1 MPVSPQTDL
10 DRIEPGSRGPAPQ
23 ARHRAPAKVPY
34 TPSPSM
40 QPKEPIERL
49 SVEPEPAV
57 DSDAEVPPPPES
69 SASGSAAAGTTGL
82 AGIGAKAADRLKAGG
97 EGPASVVSAAGASLT
112 GMGARAASRIAPVI
126 AGDPDEK
133 SPEAKDD
140 SATSDAPPAPKET
153 SQDPSP
159 EPLSTSRSRQ
169 EGEDESLFAGFGK
182 GAALILLLGLAYL
195 GLTAWQ
201 VNNASGEDAAIGA
214 ADAIVVLGA
223 AQFDGEPSPVFAGR
237 LQRALDLWDDGLA
250 DVIVTTGSNQAGD
263 RFTEGFAGY
272 EWLLERGVPE
282 DKVKIDVSG
291 GSTWE
296 QLSSAR
302 TILADREMTTAI
314 LVSDPYHR
322 FRLEQIAGEVG
333 LEAVVAGTDRD
344 ASLTEFSRE
353 VGAVAS
359 GRVVGYRR
367 LNNILNPE
375 PDPIEIEDPDASD
388 DSPAEEDSSG

>member
-10 DRIEPGSRGPAPQ
+10 DRIHPGSRGPAPQ

-34 TPSPSM
+34 KPSPSM
-40 QPKEPIERL
+40 QPKTPSPDTESA
-49 SVEPEPAV
+49 SVESPSA
-57 DSDAEVPPPPES
+57 PPPPAPE
-69 SASGSAAAGTTGL
+69 AEAPAGLSGL
-82 AGIGAKAADRLKAGG
+82 GAKAAERLKASGD
-97 EGPASVVSAAGASLT
+97 GPASVVTAAGAGLT
-112 GMGARAASRIAPVI
+112 GMGARAASRLAPGS
-126 AGDPDEK
+126 AGNAADPGDPAQPADPK
-133 SPEAKDD
+133 P
-140 SATSDAPPAPKET
+140 ATSPRTSPGT
-153 SQDPSP
+153 SQTPV
-159 EPLSTSRSRQ
+159 STSPSKPD
-169 EGEDESLFAGFGK
+169 EDESLFAGFGK
-182 GAALILLLGLAYL
+182 GFALVLILGLLYL

-201 VNNASGEDAAIGA
+201 VNRAAGDAPVVEA

-223 AQFDGEPSPVFAGR
+223 AQFDGQPSPVFEGR

-250 DVIVTTGSNQAGD
+250 EVIVTTGSNQVGD

-302 TILADREMTTAI
+302 TILADRDLSTAI

-333 LEAVVAGTDRD
+333 LDATVAATDRD
-344 ASLTEFSRE
+344 ASLSEFSRE

-359 GRVVGYRR
+359 GRIIGYRR

-375 PDPIEIEDPDASD
+375 PDPLEIEEVDAVESLDPAAED
-388 DSPAEEDSSG
+388 DSAG